1 MVPAS
6 RPSPAGQN
14 FMLTS
19 IETLISVYNI
29 AATRAKTAKEF
40 FPECQ
45 GAETQA
51 TTNTLGGAGW
61 Y

>member
-1 MVPAS
+1 
-6 RPSPAGQN
+6 
-14 FMLTS
+14 MLTS